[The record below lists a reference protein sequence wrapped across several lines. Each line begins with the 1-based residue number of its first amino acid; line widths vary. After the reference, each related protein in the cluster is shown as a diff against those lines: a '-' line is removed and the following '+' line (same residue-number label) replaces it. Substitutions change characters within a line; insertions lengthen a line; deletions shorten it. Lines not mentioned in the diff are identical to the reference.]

1 MPPGSGV
8 GGGQVQVAD
17 VLTGWMALTP
27 PAAVPCESCDP
38 RNDLM
43 PRS

>member
-8 GGGQVQVAD
+8 GGGQVWVAD
-17 VLTGWMALTP
+17 VRTGLMALTP
-27 PAAVPCESCDP
+27 PAAIPCESRDP

-43 PRS
+43 PCS